1 MKRKAS
7 ENCMSPAIGIICI
20 PFGQGRNF
28 IARETVKKNLLI
40 FLRKTCSLCMILP
53 GGRDMKSGTGAEGAI
68 F

>member
-1 MKRKAS
+1 MPQEDKEKMPEKYETVS
-7 ENCMSPAIGIICI
+7 FDEFESIG
-20 PFGQGRNF
+20 
-28 IARETVKKNLLI
+28 REIVKKNLLI